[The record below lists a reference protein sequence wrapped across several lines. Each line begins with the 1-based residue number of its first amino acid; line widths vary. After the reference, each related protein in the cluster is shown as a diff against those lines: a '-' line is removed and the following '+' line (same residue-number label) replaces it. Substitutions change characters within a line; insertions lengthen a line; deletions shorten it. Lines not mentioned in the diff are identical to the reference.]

1 MKFFVYNADLNMPT
15 RKVKILSLLIF
26 IFFGAYAFSEQKNS
40 LLIYGDSISAGYG
53 MDQDDQW
60 SETLKIIFRE
70 NNISLNVIN
79 RSISGE
85 TTGGGL
91 TRIEDIL
98 NELQPSFILL
108 ELGGNDALRGYPPTK
123 IYENLVKIIDASQK
137 RDIKVFLMQIRIL
150 PNYGKRYR
158 SQFESI
164 YPKIAEEKKVILL
177 PFMLENVALNKDL
190 MLPDGIHP
198 NVDAQPLIAEFV
210 FRSLKGHLK

>member
-1 MKFFVYNADLNMPT
+1 MPT
-15 RKVKILSLLIF
+15 RKIKILSFLIL
-26 IFFGAYAFSEQKNS
+26 IFFGTYAFTEQKSS

-53 MDQDDQW
+53 MDKDKQW
-60 SETLKIIFRE
+60 SEILKFIFQE
-70 NNISLNVIN
+70 NNLSLNVFN
-79 RSISGE
+79 RSVSGE

-91 TRIEDIL
+91 TRIEDTL
-98 NELQPSFILL
+98 NELKPSYMLL
-108 ELGGNDALRGYPPTK
+108 ELGGNDALRGYPPKK
-123 IYENLVKIIDASQK
+123 IFENLVKIIDASKK

-150 PNYGKRYR
+150 PNYGKRYQ

-198 NVDAQPLIAEFV
+198 NVDAQPIIAEFV
-210 FRSLKGHLK
+210 FRNMKAYLK

>member
-1 MKFFVYNADLNMPT
+1 MPT
-15 RKVKILSLLIF
+15 RKIKILSFLIL
-26 IFFGAYAFSEQKNS
+26 IFFGAYAFTEQKSS

-53 MDQDDQW
+53 MDKDKQW
-60 SETLKIIFRE
+60 SEILKFIFQE
-70 NNISLNVIN
+70 NNLSLNVFN
-79 RSISGE
+79 RSVSGE

-91 TRIEDIL
+91 TRIEDTL
-98 NELQPSFILL
+98 NELKPSYMLL
-108 ELGGNDALRGYPPTK
+108 ELGGNDALRGYPPKK
-123 IYENLVKIIDASQK
+123 IFENLVKIIDASKK

-150 PNYGKRYR
+150 PNYGKRYQ

-198 NVDAQPLIAEFV
+198 NVDAQPIIAEFV
-210 FRSLKGHLK
+210 FRNMKAYLK

>member
-1 MKFFVYNADLNMPT
+1 MPT
-15 RKVKILSLLIF
+15 RKIKILSFLIL
-26 IFFGAYAFSEQKNS
+26 IFFGADAFTEQKSS

-53 MDQDDQW
+53 MDKDKQW
-60 SETLKIIFRE
+60 SEILKFIFQE
-70 NNISLNVIN
+70 NNLSLNVFN
-79 RSISGE
+79 RSVSGE

-91 TRIEDIL
+91 TRIEDTL
-98 NELQPSFILL
+98 NELKPSYMLL
-108 ELGGNDALRGYPPTK
+108 ELGGNDALRGYPPKK
-123 IYENLVKIIDASQK
+123 IFENLVKIIDASKK

-150 PNYGKRYR
+150 PNYGKRYQ

-198 NVDAQPLIAEFV
+198 NVDAQPIIAEFV
-210 FRSLKGHLK
+210 FRNMKAYLK

>member
-15 RKVKILSLLIF
+15 RKIKILSFLIL
-26 IFFGAYAFSEQKNS
+26 IFFGAYAFTEQKSS

-53 MDQDDQW
+53 MDKDKQW
-60 SETLKIIFRE
+60 SEILKFIFQE
-70 NNISLNVIN
+70 NNLSINVFN
-79 RSISGE
+79 RSVSGE

-91 TRIEDIL
+91 TRIEDTL
-98 NELQPSFILL
+98 NELKPSYMLL
-108 ELGGNDALRGYPPTK
+108 ELGGNDALRGYPPKK
-123 IYENLVKIIDASQK
+123 IFENLVKIIDASKK

-150 PNYGKRYR
+150 PNYGKRYQ

-198 NVDAQPLIAEFV
+198 NVDAQPIIAEFV
-210 FRSLKGHLK
+210 FRNMKAYLK

>member
-1 MKFFVYNADLNMPT
+1 MPT
-15 RKVKILSLLIF
+15 RKIKILSFLIL
-26 IFFGAYAFSEQKNS
+26 IFFGAYAFTEQKSS

-53 MDQDDQW
+53 IDKDKQW
-60 SETLKIIFRE
+60 SEILKFIFQE
-70 NNISLNVIN
+70 NNLSLNVFN
-79 RSISGE
+79 RSVSGE

-91 TRIEDIL
+91 TRIEDTL
-98 NELQPSFILL
+98 NELKPSYMLL
-108 ELGGNDALRGYPPTK
+108 ELGGNDALRGYPPRK
-123 IYENLVKIIDASQK
+123 IFENLVKIIDASKK

-150 PNYGKRYR
+150 PNYGKRYQ

-198 NVDAQPLIAEFV
+198 NVDAQPIIAEFV
-210 FRSLKGHLK
+210 FRSMKAYLK

>member
-1 MKFFVYNADLNMPT
+1 MPT
-15 RKVKILSLLIF
+15 RKIKILSFLIL
-26 IFFGAYAFSEQKNS
+26 IFFGAYAFTEQKSS

-53 MDQDDQW
+53 MDKDKQW
-60 SETLKIIFRE
+60 SEILKFIFQE
-70 NNISLNVIN
+70 NNLSLNVFN
-79 RSISGE
+79 RSVSGE

-91 TRIEDIL
+91 TRIEDTL
-98 NELQPSFILL
+98 NELKPSYMLL
-108 ELGGNDALRGYPPTK
+108 ELGGNDALRGYPPKK
-123 IYENLVKIIDASQK
+123 IFENLAKIIDASKK

-150 PNYGKRYR
+150 PNYGKRYQ

-198 NVDAQPLIAEFV
+198 NVDAQPIIAEFV
-210 FRSLKGHLK
+210 FRNMKAYLK

>member
-1 MKFFVYNADLNMPT
+1 MPT
-15 RKVKILSLLIF
+15 RKIKILSLLIL
-26 IFFGAYAFSEQKNS
+26 IFFGAYAFTEQKSS

-53 MDQDDQW
+53 MDKDKQW
-60 SETLKIIFRE
+60 SEILKFIFQE
-70 NNISLNVIN
+70 NNLSLNVFN
-79 RSISGE
+79 RSVSGE

-91 TRIEDIL
+91 TRIEDTL
-98 NELQPSFILL
+98 NELKPSYMLL
-108 ELGGNDALRGYPPTK
+108 ELGGNDALRGYPPKK
-123 IYENLVKIIDASQK
+123 IFENLVKIIDASKK

-150 PNYGKRYR
+150 PNYGKRYQ

-198 NVDAQPLIAEFV
+198 NVDAQPIIAEFV
-210 FRSLKGHLK
+210 FRSMKAYLK

>member
-1 MKFFVYNADLNMPT
+1 MPT
-15 RKVKILSLLIF
+15 RKIKILSFLIL
-26 IFFGAYAFSEQKNS
+26 IFFGTYAFTEQKSS

-53 MDQDDQW
+53 MDKDKQW
-60 SETLKIIFRE
+60 SEILKFIFQE
-70 NNISLNVIN
+70 NNLSLNVFN
-79 RSISGE
+79 RSVSGE

-91 TRIEDIL
+91 TRIEDTL
-98 NELQPSFILL
+98 NELKPSYMLL
-108 ELGGNDALRGYPPTK
+108 ELGGNDALRGYPPKK
-123 IYENLVKIIDASQK
+123 IFENLVKIIDASKK

-150 PNYGKRYR
+150 PNYGKRYQ

-198 NVDAQPLIAEFV
+198 NVDAQPIIAEFV
-210 FRSLKGHLK
+210 FRNIKAYLK